1 VDRHHLVP
9 KRLLSAVP
17 AVMLL
22 FVVSGC
28 TTPLTQRSRRVP
40 EETIRKAAQ
49 QIESAVTQPS
59 DSPVTLSDYPEL
71 TVDIPAIRDAI
82 SARRTRYVLVEEF
95 KDEGYIGENSRAL
108 IHDRIQQVPMLGG
121 SCMLPGV
128 ARRSSPHSDVDG
140 KLHNRITLTILAE
153 NGDRWDIYETLN
165 RENKLPRSALDII
178 QETFRSVHEETA
190 RPGHLV
196 QSAEGEW
203 IKKQ

>member
-1 VDRHHLVP
+1 MDRHHLVP
-9 KRLLSAVP
+9 KRLLGAVP

-22 FVVSGC
+22 LVVSAC
-28 TTPLTQRSRRVP
+28 TTPVTQRSRQVP
-40 EETIRKAAQ
+40 QDTIREAAL
-49 QIESAVTQPS
+49 QIEAAVAQPS
-59 DSPVTLSDYPEL
+59 ESPLTLSDFADL

-95 KDEGYIGENSRAL
+95 KDEGYIGENNRAL

-153 NGDRWDIYETLN
+153 NGDRWDIYETLV
-165 RENKLPRSALDII
+165 RENKLPRSALDVI
-178 QETFRSVHEETA
+178 QEAFRSVHEETA

-203 IKKQ
+203 FKKQ